1 MLHYNKSRYCNKK
14 EMYIFIYG
22 KHLETTVAF
31 QEEQA
36 SVFIKPVLMN
46 LKYDKNTLDNNIL
59 LKQKGKTNYAQ
70 H

>member
-1 MLHYNKSRYCNKK
+1 
-14 EMYIFIYG
+14 MYIFIYG

-36 SVFIKPVLMN
+36 SVFIKPVLIN
-46 LKYDKNTLDNNIL
+46 LKYDKITLDNNIL

>member
-1 MLHYNKSRYCNKK
+1 MLHYNKSRYYNKK

-36 SVFIKPVLMN
+36 SVFIKPVLIN
-46 LKYDKNTLDNNIL
+46 LKYDKITLDNNIL

>member
-36 SVFIKPVLMN
+36 SVFIKPVLIN
-46 LKYDKNTLDNNIL
+46 LKYDKITLDNNIL
-59 LKQKGKTNYAQ
+59 LKQKGKTDYAQ
-70 H
+70 S

>member
-1 MLHYNKSRYCNKK
+1 MLHYNKSRCCNKK

-36 SVFIKPVLMN
+36 SVFIKPVLIN
-46 LKYDKNTLDNNIL
+46 LKYDKITLDNNIL

>member
-36 SVFIKPVLMN
+36 SVFIKPVLIN
-46 LKYDKNTLDNNIL
+46 LKYDKITLDNNIL
-59 LKQKGKTNYAQ
+59 LKQKEKTNYAQ